1 MDEIDFYQETLLDNY
16 MEERGYSI
24 SLLYPAVPFD
34 ELPTLGEWLD
44 A

>member
-16 MEERGYSI
+16 MEERVYFTD
-24 SLLYPAVPFD
+24 PRPFD
-34 ELPTLGEWLD
+34 ELPTLSDWLD